1 MENGVITQ
9 EELDEL
15 KSIAEKLQAMHEKNS
30 AIRFLL
36 CYDEG
41 ETSAVARTG
50 TDNDMADFISGF
62 VRSDDNAKQVV
73 SMVML
78 REMFG
83 SDDDEHS
90 S

>member
-1 MENGVITQ
+1 MEKGIITQ
-9 EELDEL
+9 EELDRLKAISDEL
-15 KSIAEKLQAMHEKNS
+15 TEMHAKNK
-30 AIRFLL
+30 AIRFLF
-36 CYDEG
+36 CYDKG
-41 ETSAVARTG
+41 ETSAVSRIG
-50 TDNDMADFISGF
+50 TDNDLANFISGF
-62 VRSDDNAKQVV
+62 VHSDDGAKQVV